1 MKDQLVLTED
11 EFDINKVKFNLE
23 VIEQLNKP
31 EKALWTSSV
40 IKDDKGEVSSE
51 WSDWCIDEEFA
62 NPYSKK
68 KTILVPKKDAKVF
81 ELNWKTEKKLPTR
94 RSSSMFMLAT
104 KHIDWNALVE
114 AGYDGFNLPCRTGLG
129 MLLAGCDFSSYDCES
144 TVWFNTNWIDKII
157 AL

>member
-51 WSDWCIDEEFA
+51 WRDWCIDEEFA

-68 KTILVPKKDAKVF
+68 KTILVPKKHANVF
-81 ELNWKTEKKLPTR
+81 
-94 RSSSMFMLAT
+94 
-104 KHIDWNALVE
+104 
-114 AGYDGFNLPCRTGLG
+114 
-129 MLLAGCDFSSYDCES
+129 
-144 TVWFNTNWIDKII
+144 
-157 AL
+157 